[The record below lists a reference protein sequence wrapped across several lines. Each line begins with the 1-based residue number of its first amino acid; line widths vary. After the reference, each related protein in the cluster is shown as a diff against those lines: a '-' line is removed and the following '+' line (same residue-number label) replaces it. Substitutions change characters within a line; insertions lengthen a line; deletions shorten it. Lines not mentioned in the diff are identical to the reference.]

1 MPELYTLSLVA
12 RALAVTQV
20 SVERSFSTLKSVL
33 SPQRSNMSD
42 EILDDIMVIRTNEM
56 AWQKNRQKII

>member
-12 RALAVTQV
+12 LALAVTQV